1 MYKQWKENEIN
12 YLKNNYGII
21 SLSELAEYF
30 DTTIDSVK
38 RCAERNGIKSARAW
52 SDEEIIFLKN
62 NYQDMTYKELS
73 TYLKRSKSAI
83 DLKINRLGLIKS
95 KYTYNKD
102 FFENID
108 DGEKAYW
115 LGFIMADGCVS
126 VNHDINSCELS
137 IKLQARDASHLKKF
151 NKSINGNISID
162 IFEDLCNLN
171 NKIYKQC
178 QIRLYSEK
186 MVHDLIKYGV
196 IPNKS
201 LVKQFPSNI
210 SYKFMWDYIR
220 GYYDGNGGIV
230 GSKETNKYAA
240 CYIYTG
246 SRDFADG
253 LKNFLNNN
261 GIKTSS
267 VFKPKEKDNC
277 WKIAINGMK
286 NVDDFLHRIY
296 DNANIYLDR
305 KKDKKDNIYNYLKL
319 EQRLD
324 RQSEKTGFVN
334 LSEKENGNPEMG
346 IRMEGC
352 V

>member
-1 MYKQWKENEIN
+1 MYKQWKKDEIN

-21 SLSELAEYF
+21 SLPELAEYF
-30 DTTIDSVK
+30 GTTIASVK
-38 RCAERNGIKSARAW
+38 HCAERNNIKSARAW
-52 SDEEIIFLKN
+52 TDEEIIFLN
-62 NYQDMTYKELS
+62 NHYQDMTYKELS
-73 TYLKRSKSAI
+73 AHLNRSKSAI

-108 DGEKAYW
+108 DDEKAYW
-115 LGFIMADGCVS
+115 LGFIMADGCIS
-126 VNHDINSCELS
+126 VDNDTNSCELS
-137 IKLQARDASHLKKF
+137 IKLSARDANHLKKF
-151 NKSINGNISID
+151 NKSINGNVPVE

-171 NKIYKQC
+171 NKTYKQC

-186 MVHDLIKYGV
+186 MVHDLLQYGV
-196 IPNKS
+196 VPNKS
-201 LVKQFPSNI
+201 LIKQFPLNVPH
-210 SYKFMWDYIR
+210 KFMWDYIR

-230 GSKETNKYAA
+230 GSKDVDKYAA

-253 LKNFLNNN
+253 LKIFLNNN
-261 GIKTSS
+261 GIKTSAI
-267 VFKPKEKDNC
+267 FKPRENDNC

-286 NVDDFLHRIY
+286 NVDIFLHTIY

-305 KKDKKDNIYNYLKL
+305 KKNKKDNIYNYLNL

-324 RQSEKTGFVN
+324 RQFERTGYIN

-346 IRMEGC
+346 IRVEG
-352 V
+352 